1 MNDKIQLRRG
11 TLANWLKYDPILA
24 DGEMALVATDASK
37 PTVYD
42 SQKVGDGT
50 HKFSELEMLGYKCL
64 QELGDSQQFPMSQKA
79 ITDWVNKGYQFR
91 GVATP
96 STNPGTPNGP
106 VFYLATEP
114 GTYANFGNISLDTG
128 DLILNERGNWVKYA
142 TGLATQQQFSKLNID
157 TYPIKEVELLNSTYS
172 YSDLSKPF
180 NMFGSLSLPPGKYKV
195 KTVSASDEPC
205 TFKIVYEDNTKDN
218 YSTSLNNEVVIN
230 ASKNVTSYQI
240 YIQKLSKQIDVILSI
255 ETVSILKEVDVEV
268 NKKLDSKTL
277 DYIYPID
284 INTVSGFNI
293 ESINNNVIKSK
304 VLSPWGVVI
313 INFDTIL
320 KPGRIYFTFSVR
332 ALKGELNA
340 DNIRINDIKVSFDPI
355 LKSIY
360 NKIGTDFYEIE
371 GSVEIENES
380 NGSIA
385 LQGYSKESIFEI
397 KDIQLST
404 VNQFYLDSKFSAYPQ
419 PIIKRMALKN
429 DILPNKKLEFIDK
442 YYYSLAFPY
451 SIFLRK
457 EIISDKVLYNGSVL
471 NSSSC
476 TVHKIFLESCR
487 TYLLVKSKHIA
498 GSILYQE
505 YDKNDNLLGIVICDD
520 NSANGAVTFND
531 KTHYILSNFFWGNEL
546 ETNLD
551 LVKISLGTIYEDDYY
566 PYKEVIK
573 RGYLP
578 NAGMGAACWGYRNM
592 PKELLDL
599 SIVDNANAG
608 VFYNRCGWY
617 DVQKTE
623 DDDCIDGFNT
633 CILRG
638 AMQKAIDNKTRCRI
652 GVFYTDY
659 PGKIGGHATRDGKEI
674 YYMFPDYVFEK
685 LYNAEEYPLTL
696 IQYSEYSDC
705 YNAIIDWRNTWVQE
719 EYRKLLTKFH
729 NWLNTDSGNGILRKK
744 YVSAIEIRFWGK
756 WGEGH
761 NSEYYTKTTDYVDS
775 KSMIKIVDMYKEVF
789 SDIRLIAPIAYNV
802 KHKEFFE
809 YYLNAQN
816 KVGHF
821 GRFIDHIGALQ
832 AVSGNYVG
840 SQTSEDLE
848 YNKRLLE
855 TKIYAPMVGEIL
867 QNTDNT
873 LNMYMSYLIPN
884 CISMGFSSVRYD
896 NYVGAER
903 GKPNS
908 YNSYAYESFK
918 EMFKEIYNFIGAHIY
933 HLVKYAYIT
942 GNTLKLWLLLGN
954 IGNCILYDK
963 NWKLQ
968 VVTRLND
975 EEVDVF
981 DIDFDLSTIMPSK
994 DILVPHSYECVSLK
1008 KELTLTSTDENL
1020 KVFLRVIDID
1030 GISDNFYLSN
1040 VNRTLK
1046 GEYEIFYS
1054 R

>member
-1 MNDKIQLRRG
+1 MADTTALKNRIRAAIKANDNQEITGPVLQQ
-11 TLANWLKYDPILA
+11 
-24 DGEMALVATDASK
+24 ALLDIVDELDLN
-37 PTVYD
+37 P
-42 SQKVGDGT
+42 
-50 HKFSELEMLGYKCL
+50 ELENEAQQRQNGDTQLNNLITGIKNNIDNGYVYA
-64 QELGDSQQFPMSQKA
+64 G
-79 ITDWVNKGYQFR
+79 I
-91 GVATP
+91 ATP
-96 STNPGTPNGP
+96 STVPVSGK
-106 VFYLATEP
+106 VFYVAVQA
-114 GTYANFGNISLDTG
+114 GTYTNFGNISLDTG
-128 DLILNERGNWVKYA
+128 DLILNENGNWVKHA
-142 TGLATQQQFSKLNID
+142 TGLATQQQFSKLDID

-180 NMFGSLSLPPGKYKV
+180 NMLGYLSLPPGRYKV

-205 TFKIVYEDNTKDN
+205 TFKIVYEDNTIDY

-230 ASKNVTSYQI
+230 TSKNVKSYQI
-240 YIQKLSKQIDVILSI
+240 YIQKLSKQIDVTLSI

-268 NKKLDSKTL
+268 NKKLDSKTI

-284 INTVSGFNI
+284 INTVSSSNI

-304 VLSPWGVVI
+304 VLPPWGTVQI
-313 INFDTIL
+313 YLDTIL
-320 KPGRIYFTFSVR
+320 KPGRIYFTFSIRVLR
-332 ALKGELNA
+332 GHLNA
-340 DNIRINDIKVSFDPI
+340 ENIRINGIQAHFGPI
-355 LKSIY
+355 LQSIY
-360 NKIGTDFYEIE
+360 QEIGTDFYEIE

-380 NGSIA
+380 NGLIY
-385 LQGYSKESIFEI
+385 LQAYSEESIFEI

-442 YYYSLAFPY
+442 YYYRFNFPY
-451 SIFLRK
+451 SILLRK
-457 EIISDKVLYNGSVL
+457 ESISNKVLYNGSVL
-471 NSSSC
+471 NSSYCS
-476 TVHKIFLESCR
+476 VYKIFLESCR

-505 YDKNDNLLGIVICDD
+505 YDKNDNLLNIVICDD

-531 KTHYILSNFFWGNEL
+531 KTHYILSNSFWGNEL
-546 ETNLD
+546 ETSLD
-551 LVKISLGTIYEDDYY
+551 LIKTSLGTIYEDDYY

-578 NAGMGAACWGYRNM
+578 NAGMGAACWGFRNM

-608 VFYNRCGWY
+608 VFYNRCGWW

-633 CILRG
+633 YILKA

-652 GVFYTDY
+652 GVFYTDF
-659 PGKIGGHATRDGKEI
+659 PGKTGGHATRDGKEI

-696 IQYSEYSDC
+696 IQYSEHPDC

-719 EYRKLLTKFH
+719 EYRKLLTKFY

-761 NSEYYTKTTDYVDS
+761 NSEYYKKTTDYVDS

-789 SDIRLIAPIAYNV
+789 SDIRLIAPIGGYNV

-809 YYLNAQN
+809 YYFNAQN

-821 GRFIDHIGALQ
+821 GRFIDHIGAIQ
-832 AVSGNYVG
+832 AVSGDYAG

-867 QNTDNT
+867 QRTDNT
-873 LNMYMSYLIPN
+873 SNMYMSYLIPN

-896 NYVGAER
+896 NYVGVES

-1008 KELTLTSTDENL
+1008 KELTLTNTDENL
-1020 KVFLRVIDID
+1020 KVFLRVTDID
-1030 GISDNFYLSN
+1030 GISDNLYLSN